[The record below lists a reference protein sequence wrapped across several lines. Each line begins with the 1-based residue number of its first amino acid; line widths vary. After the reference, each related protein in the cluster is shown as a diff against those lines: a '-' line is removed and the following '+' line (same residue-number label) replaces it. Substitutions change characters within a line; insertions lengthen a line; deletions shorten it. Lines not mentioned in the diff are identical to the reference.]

1 MKFSIKENQYFK
13 NLKSENYNYLFD
25 KRNGVMIQWGKTKDD
40 DPDRA
45 PAPVLADIEVVA
57 SCKGPGGKICPFC
70 YKGNIPGKNYMSFEE
85 YKIIFDKL
93 PKSLTQIAF
102 GTDADLS
109 VNPDI
114 WKIFKYTRKH
124 GIIPNVTVADITQET
139 AQKMSQV
146 LGAAAVS
153 WYGMHTK
160 KDYCY
165 NSIKYLTDAGLKQ
178 TNMHFML
185 SQETFPYIDELIYDI
200 KNDPRLKKLNAVV
213 FLSLKQKGRGKTF
226 KGCDVKQFESVIKR
240 MLDNNIP
247 FGFDSCS
254 AVKFL
259 QGVKNIVDEET
270 YKKYKDMTEP
280 CESFTQSI
288 YINEKG
294 IIYPCSFM
302 EEEYWNDGK
311 KHSWNLLSDEIK
323 NKKDFI
329 DMWNSKEAKLF
340 SFNAKKC
347 QECGQGCQYYQV

>member
-1 MKFSIKENQYFK
+1 MKIKSIKRKKYSGMVYNFHCTPNEMYFV
-13 NLKSENYNYLFD
+13 
-25 KRNGVMIQWGKTKDD
+25 NGLLTHN
-40 DPDRA
+40 
-45 PAPVLADIEVVA
+45 
-57 SCKGPGGKICPFC
+57 C
-70 YKGNIPGKNYMSFEE
+70 YKGNTPGHTYMTFEE
-85 YKIIFDKL
+85 YKIIFNKL

-114 WKIFKYTRKH
+114 WKIFEYTREN
-124 GIIPNVTVADITQET
+124 GIIPNVTVADITPET
-139 AQKMSQV
+139 AQKMSKV

-165 NSIKYLTDAGLKQ
+165 DSIKYLTDAGLEQ

-185 SQETFPYIDELIYDI
+185 SQETFPFIDELINDI
-200 KNDPRLKKLNAVV
+200 KNDPRLEKLNAVV

-226 KGCDVKQFESVIKR
+226 KGCSVKQFESVIQR

-259 QGVKNIVDEET
+259 QGVKNIVPEET
-270 YKKYKDMTEP
+270 FKTYKDMTEP

-311 KHSWNLLSDEIK
+311 QKSWNLLSDEIK
-323 NKKDFI
+323 DDKEFI
-329 DMWNSKEAKLF
+329 EKVWNSNEAKIF

-347 QECGQGCQYYQV
+347 QSCGQGCQYYQV